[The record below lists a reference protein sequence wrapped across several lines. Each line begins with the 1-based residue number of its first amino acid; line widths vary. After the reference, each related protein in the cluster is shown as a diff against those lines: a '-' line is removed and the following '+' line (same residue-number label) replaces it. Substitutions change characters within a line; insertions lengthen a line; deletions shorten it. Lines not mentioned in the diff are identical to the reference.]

1 LKKENVIS
9 IKNYITS
16 KPAEAVLPFSNEK
29 NVNLPQYQVY
39 VMKPDELALTLLL
52 AMGVFFAIG
61 MLFYENVVLS
71 AIFSLAGFSYI
82 PIRKRELLRKK
93 KEDLS
98 LQFKDMLYFLSVSL
112 SVGKSFET
120 ALIETQKSMAVI
132 YPDNSC
138 DIMLEIEIMNQRV
151 LMNEPVEKAFYDLAL
166 RSEIEDI
173 KNFADV
179 IMISKRA
186 GVNLVEVIKN
196 STEIIREK
204 IEMRQEIDNLLAA
217 KKLENKI
224 LSVMPFAM
232 VIMLKETGSGFMD
245 PLMTTLY
252 GRVVMTIALILVFS
266 GLIIARKIMDIEV

>member
-1 LKKENVIS
+1 MKKENVIS

-173 KNFADV
+173 K
-179 IMISKRA
+179 
-186 GVNLVEVIKN
+186 
-196 STEIIREK
+196 T
-204 IEMRQEIDNLLAA
+204 LL
-217 KKLENKI
+217 
-224 LSVMPFAM
+224 M
-232 VIMLKETGSGFMD
+232 
-245 PLMTTLY
+245 
-252 GRVVMTIALILVFS
+252 
-266 GLIIARKIMDIEV
+266 